1 MKKETY
7 ATATVLAK
15 RGLAAGCAKAL
26 RSASPLPVGKAMPG
40 DAIKRVKGHATLR
53 FTEAQ
58 VVAIRRSSPE

>member
-1 MKKETY
+1 MKKETF

-26 RSASPLPVGKAMPG
+26 RGASPLPSVDAVLGN
-40 DAIKRVKGHATLR
+40 AIKRVKGHATLR

-58 VVAIRRSSPE
+58 VAVIRRSSPE